1 MFSYHNKLWNSSQLK
16 GVSPIASLHVSNHFY
31 SLSAINVDTD
41 GILMHSVFASLSDNR
56 LRFFGSEE
64 WKRVLVG
71 SYRLACFISSIW
83 DRLYRKMKLQYDDA
97 DVCVTVLGLLNLNQN
112 FKKKKTNKN
121 PNETKNTWFT
131 AGVVAPITIQKETA
145 VTWHNRRH

>member
-1 MFSYHNKLWNSSQLK
+1 
-16 GVSPIASLHVSNHFY
+16 
-31 SLSAINVDTD
+31 
-41 GILMHSVFASLSDNR
+41 
-56 LRFFGSEE
+56 
-64 WKRVLVG
+64 
-71 SYRLACFISSIW
+71 
-83 DRLYRKMKLQYDDA
+83 MKLQYDDA

-112 FKKKKTNKN
+112 FKKNKNKTKPKN

>member
-1 MFSYHNKLWNSSQLK
+1 
-16 GVSPIASLHVSNHFY
+16 
-31 SLSAINVDTD
+31 
-41 GILMHSVFASLSDNR
+41 
-56 LRFFGSEE
+56 
-64 WKRVLVG
+64 
-71 SYRLACFISSIW
+71 
-83 DRLYRKMKLQYDDA
+83 MKLQYDDA